1 LNQKLNRELHQQKDN
16 VAQLRNELGDSNEKL
31 RASSESQSG
40 ETDALSTKLRE
51 LTNKLE
57 QQQQIVNDA
66 RTDRDRQAEM
76 RVEAE
81 ARLGANTSR
90 EKRLVDKVHYL
101 EERVL
106 NRSSDESDEADERT
120 ALQTAR
126 HGLEV
131 TRQALSALSARLQV
145 ASVRSDTGEIEQC
158 RGELA
163 QQHKD
168 LALIARTLNSARSS
182 KRAQE
187 TGLLEHRINEQ
198 LRKLELSTERI
209 QTMQDDGFN
218 HQVTK
223 LTDINLVLT
232 SQLETIKIE
241 KKATS
246 TMLEEYRIKVVRL
259 ESDLERKENID
270 SSAGTT
276 SSNVAL
282 VRKQQKTYERYAR
295 AESSRKA
302 LVYQKKYL
310 LLIIGGFQETEE
322 STLRLISKMG
332 ALPETEQVTPR
343 QKPLTRFRAAVRVCI
358 AVNRLEF
365 LRRKWQKTVTRT
377 RSSSKD
383 VISSSL
389 ANGHKTNRLLMEH
402 GKY

>member
-1 LNQKLNRELHQQKDN
+1 
-16 VAQLRNELGDSNEKL
+16 
-31 RASSESQSG
+31 
-40 ETDALSTKLRE
+40 
-51 LTNKLE
+51 
-57 QQQQIVNDA
+57 
-66 RTDRDRQAEM
+66 M

-81 ARLGANTSR
+81 ARLEANTSR

-106 NRSSDESDEADERT
+106 NRSSDESEDADERT

-187 TGLLEHRINEQ
+187 TGLLEQRINEQ

-209 QTMQDDGFN
+209 QTMQGDGFN
-218 HQVTK
+218 HQVAK
-223 LTDINLVLT
+223 LTDINLALT

-246 TMLEEYRIKVVRL
+246 TMLEEYRVKVVRL

-270 SSAGTT
+270 SSGTGGT
-276 SSNVAL
+276 SSQSNMAL

-322 STLRLISKMG
+322 STLKLISKMG
-332 ALPETEQVTPR
+332 ALPETEQITPR
-343 QKPLTRFRAAVRVCI
+343 RKPLTRFRAAVRVCI
-358 AVNRLEF
+358 AVNR
-365 LRRKWQKTVTRT
+365 
-377 RSSSKD
+377 
-383 VISSSL
+383 
-389 ANGHKTNRLLMEH
+389 
-402 GKY
+402 

>member
-1 LNQKLNRELHQQKDN
+1 
-16 VAQLRNELGDSNEKL
+16 
-31 RASSESQSG
+31 
-40 ETDALSTKLRE
+40 
-51 LTNKLE
+51 
-57 QQQQIVNDA
+57 
-66 RTDRDRQAEM
+66 M

-81 ARLGANTSR
+81 ARLGANNSR

-358 AVNRLEF
+358 AVNRYMQIKSLNLLTRLFRLEF

-389 ANGHKTNRLLMEH
+389 ANGCVLHLLLPKVM
-402 GKY
+402 